1 MSLDTV
7 RRARAVFVCGSG
19 GVGKTSVSAALAL
32 HVARDNRRVLVITI
46 DPARRLASALGL
58 TATGNQIVR
67 LPLGKSSGGVVDMTM
82 LDTKQGWDELIAR
95 HAPDP
100 VTRDRVLA
108 NNLYRNITER
118 FVNSHDY
125 IAIERLWG
133 VIESGEYDTVV
144 VDTPPSRNAIGVL
157 DAPQRMCDFFAS
169 RLLRWLTVPSSSR
182 IVGVASKPFFA
193 LADRVLGAR
202 FLSDITEFFDLFRR
216 MEPTFVAHA
225 REVEQILDA
234 DDTAYVVVTTPEPA
248 PVAEAEYLEAAL
260 AERGHRTAVVIAN
273 RVVSPD
279 IRRATERAGRLLGD
293 TSATSVLDQAFVG
306 RLGGAVDGIVVS
318 IADQDAQIEHLSSAD
333 REVVV
338 LPELVGAIHDLEGI
352 RCLADEMGQ
361 TSSHGDTR

>member
-1 MSLDTV
+1 VSLEQLSS
-7 RRARAVFVCGSG
+7 ARAIFVCGSG

-32 HVARDNRRVLVITI
+32 HIARTGRRVLVITI

-58 TATGNQIVR
+58 SATGNQVVQVPFDGLVHGR
-67 LPLGKSSGGVVDMTM
+67 VDMSM

-100 VTRDRVLA
+100 VTRDKVLA

-125 IAIERLWG
+125 IAIERLWS

-182 IVGVASKPFFA
+182 LVGVASKPFFA

-202 FLSDITEFFDLFRR
+202 FLSDIAEFFDLFRR

-225 REVEQILDA
+225 REVEAILDA
-234 DDTAYVVVTTPEPA
+234 VDTSYVVVTTPEPA
-248 PVAEAEYLEAAL
+248 PVVEAEYLEAAL
-260 AERGHRTAVVIAN
+260 AQRGHRTSTMIVNRVIA
-273 RVVSPD
+273 PG
-279 IRRATERAGRLLGD
+279 ICRAADRSRELLAD
-293 TSATSVLDQAFVG
+293 ESATAALDPAFVA
-306 RLGGAVDGIVVS
+306 RVSGALADVVVS
-318 IADQDAQIEHLSSAD
+318 IEDQREQIRTLVSPG
-333 REVVV
+333 RETLV
-338 LPELVGAIHDLEGI
+338 LAELTGAIHDLEGI
-352 RCLADEMGQ
+352 RSLADEMGQ

>member
-1 MSLDTV
+1 MNLEQLNSS
-7 RRARAVFVCGSG
+7 RAIFVCGSG

-32 HVARDNRRVLVITI
+32 HIARSRRRVLVITI

-58 TATGNQIVR
+58 GATGNQVVQVPFDGLVDGR
-67 LPLGKSSGGVVDMTM
+67 VDMSM
-82 LDTKQGWDELIAR
+82 LDTKQGWDELVAR

-100 VTRDRVLA
+100 VTRDKVLA

-125 IAIERLWG
+125 IAIERLWS

-182 IVGVASKPFFA
+182 LVGVASKPFFA

-202 FLSDITEFFDLFRR
+202 FLSDIAEFFDLFRR

-225 REVEQILDA
+225 REVEAILDA
-234 DDTAYVVVTTPEPA
+234 GDTSYVVVTTAEPA
-248 PVAEAEYLEAAL
+248 PVAEAEYLESAL
-260 AERGHRTAVVIAN
+260 GQRGHRTSVMIVN
-273 RVVSPD
+273 RVVAPQ
-279 IRRATERAGRLLGD
+279 IRRAADRSRELLAD
-293 TSATSVLDQAFVG
+293 DSSLVALDSSFVA
-306 RLGGAVDGIVVS
+306 RMSGAVADVVVS
-318 IADQDAQIEHLSSAD
+318 IEEQGAQID
-333 REVVV
+333 RLMSPTRETLV
-338 LPELVGAIHDLEGI
+338 LPELTGAIQDLEGI
-352 RCLADEMGQ
+352 RSLADEMGQ

>member
-1 MSLDTV
+1 MSLEAL
-7 RRARAVFVCGSG
+7 RSARAVFVCGSG

-32 HVARDNRRVLVITI
+32 HIARDNRRVLVITI

-58 TATGNQIVR
+58 SAAGNQVVR
-67 LPLGKSSGGVVDMTM
+67 LPIGGPGDGIVDMTM

-100 VTRDRVLA
+100 VTRDKVLA

-125 IAIERLWG
+125 IAIERLWS
-133 VIESGEYDTVV
+133 VIESEEYDTVV

-182 IVGVASKPFFA
+182 LVGMASKPFFA

-225 REVEQILDA
+225 REVERILNA
-234 DDTAYVVVTTPEPA
+234 DDTAYVIVTTPEPA

-260 AERGHRTAVVIAN
+260 AERGHSTAVVIAN
-273 RVVSPD
+273 RVMSPGL
-279 IRRATERAGRLLGD
+279 RHATERSRQLLGEM
-293 TSATSVLDQAFVG
+293 SATSSLDPAFLR
-306 RLGGAVDGIVVS
+306 RLGTAVEGVAVS
-318 IADQDAQIEHLSSAD
+318 ISDQNAEVDRLSSSA
-333 REVVV
+333 RQVVV

-352 RCLADEMGQ
+352 RSLADEMGQ
-361 TSSHGDTR
+361 TSPHGDTR

>member
-1 MSLDTV
+1 MTLDRV
-7 RRARAVFVCGSG
+7 ISARAVFVCGSG

-32 HVARDNRRVLVITI
+32 HVARSGRRVLVITI

-58 TATGNQIVR
+58 SAEGNQVVR
-67 LPLGKSSGGVVDMTM
+67 IPFDDPSGGRVDMSM
-82 LDTKQGWDELIAR
+82 LDTKQGWDELIVR

-100 VTRDRVLA
+100 VTRDKVLA

-125 IAIERLWG
+125 IAIERLWS
-133 VIESGEYDTVV
+133 VIRSGEYDTVV

-157 DAPQRMCDFFAS
+157 DAPQRMRDFFAS

-182 IVGVASKPFFA
+182 IVGVASRPFFA

-225 REVEQILDA
+225 LEVEAILDA
-234 DDTAYVVVTTPEPA
+234 DDTAYVVVSTPEPA
-248 PVAEAEYLEAAL
+248 PVAEAKFLEAAL
-260 AERGHRTAVVIAN
+260 AQRGHRTTVAIAN
-273 RVVSPD
+273 RVVAPAV
-279 IRRATERAGRLLGD
+279 RRAASGSREMLADAQADD
-293 TSATSVLDQAFVG
+293 TLDPAFVG
-306 RLGGAVDGIVVS
+306 RVTSAVGEVAAA
-318 IADQDAQIEHLSSAD
+318 IADQDAQIGQLSSPD
-333 REVVV
+333 RDLLV

-361 TSSHGDTR
+361 TSSHGDAR